1 MNRTA
6 HVTKETMKTD
16 RFHKKTSPGK
26 LNGALYLIGVTVL
39 IYVIFKITRPYN
51 FGTLGSLFSYFQ
63 QALLPTVAA
72 CGFYFIIVMGL
83 FDFSIGANIVL
94 SAIVGVLLSRRF
106 GYVGLIM
113 GPVIV
118 GTLIG
123 WVNGVLYVRLK
134 IPSIIATV
142 GLMMVYECVGALIA
156 SGSVLTLGQDVN
168 AFGKAPWNIVLA
180 FVAFILTFLFLE
192 HTKIGTYTY
201 AIGSNE
207 TVAKNMGI
215 SINKYKV
222 IAFVLCGFFAGVT
235 SILTISYG
243 SAITAS
249 TNMASMARNFTPI
262 MGCFFGLAFKKSV
275 NPVIAMLVGEF
286 IITMIL
292 NGLITLGAPT
302 TIKNVITGCTLIG
315 IVVLTTR
322 VHKGAVVR

>member
-1 MNRTA
+1 
-6 HVTKETMKTD
+6 MKTD
-16 RFHKKTSPGK
+16 LIHKKSSPGK
-26 LNGALYLIGVTVL
+26 LNGVLYLVGVTVL
-39 IYVIFKITRPYN
+39 IYAVFKIMRPHN
-51 FGTLGSLFSYFQ
+51 FGNLNSLSSYFQ

-72 CGFYFIIVMGL
+72 CGFYFIIAMGL

-106 GYVGLIM
+106 GYLGLIV
-113 GPVIV
+113 GPVVV
-118 GTLIG
+118 GTIIG
-123 WVNGVLYVRLK
+123 FVNGALYVRLK

-142 GLMMVYECVGALIA
+142 GLMMVYECIGALIA
-156 SGSVLTLGQDVN
+156 SGSVLTLGQNVR
-168 AFGKAPWNIVLA
+168 AFGKAPWNIILA
-180 FVAFILTFLFLE
+180 VAAFLLTFLFLE

-215 SINKYKV
+215 AINTYKI
-222 IAFVLCGFFAGVT
+222 IAFVLCGFFAGIM

-249 TNMASMARNFTPI
+249 TNMSSMARNFTPI

-292 NGLITLGAPT
+292 NGLISLGAPT
-302 TIKNVITGCTLIG
+302 TIQNVITGCTLIG

-322 VHKGAVVR
+322 VPKGAVVK

>member
-1 MNRTA
+1 
-6 HVTKETMKTD
+6 MKTD
-16 RFHKKTSPGK
+16 LIHKKSSPGK
-26 LNGALYLIGVTVL
+26 LNGALFLVGVTVL
-39 IYVIFKITRPYN
+39 IYMIFKIVRPHN
-51 FGTLGSLFSYFQ
+51 FGNLSSLSSYFQ

-94 SAIVGVLLSRRF
+94 SAIVGVLLSRSF
-106 GYVGLIM
+106 GYLGLIV
-113 GPVIV
+113 GPVLV

-123 WVNGVLYVRLK
+123 FINGILYVRLK

-142 GLMMVYECVGALIA
+142 GLMMVYECIGALIA
-156 SGSVLTLGQDVN
+156 SGSVLTLGQNVR
-168 AFGKAPWNIVLA
+168 AFGNAPWNIVLA
-180 FVAFILTFLFLE
+180 VIAFLLAFIFLE

-215 SINKYKV
+215 AINTYKV
-222 IAFVLCGFFAGVT
+222 IAFVLCGFFAGIM

-249 TNMASMARNFTPI
+249 TNMSSMTRNFTPI

-292 NGLITLGAPT
+292 NGLISLGAPT
-302 TIKNVITGCTLIG
+302 TIQNVITGCTLIG

-322 VHKGAVVR
+322 VPKGAVVK